1 MFSEHGCVS
10 LHLTDFSGLADDA
23 VPEMNTI
30 DPVEDVNLLKNI
42 DNTNI
47 VSVGVILGGIVLYT
61 ILSAWGW
68 RVDRRQYRAWKR
80 ERRELRRSLRV
91 DKKEARISLPS
102 AKSVEATTIAK
113 IKAEMGRS
121 ARKEMNIEE
130 RMELDDARRNARESK
145 KRLENLEKA
154 ERDVM
159 NGLDGEGVVDT
170 GAMIN
175 RIRDMRKSVERET
188 GSAEKA
194 SAAAWGTIYQELQ
207 VCRTAASGPKLVS
220 HRQAS

>member
-1 MFSEHGCVS
+1 MVREHEDA
-10 LHLTDFSGLADDA
+10 TD
-23 VPEMNTI
+23 
-30 DPVEDVNLLKNI
+30 
-42 DNTNI
+42 
-47 VSVGVILGGIVLYT
+47 LGQ
-61 ILSAWGW
+61 AKW
-68 RVDRRQYRAWKR
+68 R
-80 ERRELRRSLRV
+80 ERSAAILERV
-91 DKKEARISLPS
+91 
-102 AKSVEATTIAK
+102 
-113 IKAEMGRS
+113 
-121 ARKEMNIEE
+121 
-130 RMELDDARRNARESK
+130 